1 MKHKNIPLILLILFS
16 AVTYNLYAQQK
27 YWNEHTQ
34 LTPWRFPLTADKA
47 GLTYEDLTGDDTP
60 DIIRAFVLD
69 SIPVMWIDDDGDMR
83 YDDLEGDTDNDCLL
97 IDLNKDGIFGGP
109 KDLCID
115 WVDTD
120 EDGIADM
127 QLVIYN
133 GSADARCVRN

>member
-47 GLTYEDLTGDDTP
+47 GLTYEDLTGDGTP

-83 YDDLEGDTDNDCLL
+83 YDDLEGDTDNGSVLAGQIAGMITKRQSCQEIVDEVMDQAERLL
-97 IDLNKDGIFGGP
+97 KIK
-109 KDLCID
+109 
-115 WVDTD
+115 
-120 EDGIADM
+120 
-127 QLVIYN
+127 
-133 GSADARCVRN
+133 

>member
-83 YDDLEGDTDNDCLL
+83 YDDLEGDTDNGSVLAGQIAGMITKRQSCQEIVDEVMDQAERLL
-97 IDLNKDGIFGGP
+97 KIK
-109 KDLCID
+109 
-115 WVDTD
+115 
-120 EDGIADM
+120 
-127 QLVIYN
+127 
-133 GSADARCVRN
+133 

>member
-47 GLTYEDLTGDDTP
+47 GLTYEDLTGDGTP

-83 YDDLEGDTDNDCLL
+83 YDDWKV
-97 IDLNKDGIFGGP
+97 IQIM
-109 KDLCID
+109 
-115 WVDTD
+115 
-120 EDGIADM
+120 IA
-127 QLVIYN
+127 
-133 GSADARCVRN
+133 C

>member
-47 GLTYEDLTGDDTP
+47 GLTYEDLTGDGTP

-83 YDDLEGDTDNDCLL
+83 YDDLEGDTDNGSVLAGQIAGMITKRQSCQEIVDEVLDQAERLL
-97 IDLNKDGIFGGP
+97 KIK
-109 KDLCID
+109 
-115 WVDTD
+115 
-120 EDGIADM
+120 
-127 QLVIYN
+127 
-133 GSADARCVRN
+133 